1 MKFGSFYNCRISLV
15 HRGLSMATKIQPKA
29 QLPRTCFCVRDGRE
43 YSSERFYAHKNTEV
57 YPKGYI
63 PYCKDCCEDIVKFYL
78 KKCGTLESAM
88 WYTCAFFDLPFIKKV
103 FDNMVTFKNTFQT
116 KSGKEDAE
124 YSMFAYYYDY
134 LWGSKSSKK
143 ALEEWNTFADSDVDF
158 KDIQG
163 LTKSDENIRQQIEK
177 LELDWGLQ
185 ESEEDY
191 RFLEYMYDK
200 YTKNIN
206 IENPQQEDLYRDL
219 CLARLEKRKAE
230 QGKIDT
236 DITKIQARI
245 LTLMNKLKLDEFEST
260 KPKSLSEQLMFAKI
274 AQIEMLKP
282 ADLYKEPTKYK
293 DFNKVK
299 KYYQDICLRALR
311 NTLAGTRDF
320 DIDMEHL
327 SDYNLETEE

>member
-15 HRGLSMATKIQPKA
+15 HRGLSMVTKIQPKA
-29 QLPRTCFCVRDGRE
+29 QLPRTCFCIRDGRE

-88 WYTCAFFDLPFIKKV
+88 WYTCTFFDLPFIKKV
-103 FDNMVTFKNTFQT
+103 FDNMVTFKNTFQA

-124 YSMFAYYYDY
+124 YSIFAYYYDY

-200 YTKNIN
+200 YTKSIN

-260 KPKSLSEQLMFAKI
+260 KPKTVSEQLIFAKI
-274 AQIEMLKP
+274 PMVEEH
-282 ADLYKEPTKYK
+282 DSWELY
-293 DFNKVK
+293 NRQK
-299 KYYQDICLRALR
+299 KYENDSQVRQYLKDLVLRPIL
-311 NTLAGTRDF
+311 NF
-320 DIDMEHL
+320 VCNNK
-327 SDYNLETEE
+327 DYNINLDDVSKYDLDGNK

>member
-1 MKFGSFYNCRISLV
+1 MANKIKPK
-15 HRGLSMATKIQPKA
+15 MATM
-29 QLPRTCFCVRDGRE
+29 CFCVRDGRE
-43 YSSERFYAHKNTEV
+43 YSSDRFYEHKNKEF

-63 PYCKDCCEDIVKFYL
+63 PYCKECCEDIVRYYL
-78 KKCGTLESAM
+78 QKTGTLESAM
-88 WYTCAFFDLPFIKKV
+88 WYTCAFLDIPFIKKV
-103 FDNMVTFKNTFQT
+103 YENMVAMKNNFQA
-116 KSGKEDAE
+116 KSGKTDSE
-124 YSMFAYYYDY
+124 YNIFNYYYEF
-134 LWGSKSSKK
+134 LWGSKSAKK
-143 ALEEWNTFADSDVDF
+143 ALETWETFADSDVDY

-163 LTKSDENIRQQIEK
+163 ITKSDENIKAQIEK
-177 LELDWGLQ
+177 LELDWGFQ
-185 ESEEDY
+185 ETEEDY
-191 RFLEYMYDK
+191 KFLEYIYEK
-200 YTKNIN
+200 YTKDIT

-230 QGKIDT
+230 QGKVDT

-274 AQIEMLKP
+274 AQIEMFKP

>member
-29 QLPRTCFCVRDGRE
+29 QLPRTCFCIRDGRE

-103 FDNMVTFKNTFQT
+103 FDNMVTFKNTFQA

-124 YSMFAYYYDY
+124 YSIFAYYYDY

-200 YTKNIN
+200 YTKSIN

-274 AQIEMLKP
+274 AQIEMFKP

>member
-1 MKFGSFYNCRISLV
+1 
-15 HRGLSMATKIQPKA
+15 MATKIQPKA

-103 FDNMVTFKNTFQT
+103 FDNMVTFKNTFQA

-124 YSMFAYYYDY
+124 YSIFAYYYDY

-200 YTKNIN
+200 YTKDIN

>member
-103 FDNMVTFKNTFQT
+103 FDNMVTFKNTFQA

-124 YSMFAYYYDY
+124 YSIFAYYYDY

-200 YTKNIN
+200 YTKDIN

>member
-1 MKFGSFYNCRISLV
+1 
-15 HRGLSMATKIQPKA
+15 MATKIQPKA

-103 FDNMVTFKNTFQT
+103 FDNMVTFKNTFQA

-124 YSMFAYYYDY
+124 YNIFAYYYDY

-200 YTKNIN
+200 YTKDIN